1 MDSPSVRRIKMN
13 SELIDTYNRH
23 LNYLRISI
31 TDRCNLRC
39 LYCVPDGIFPMLP
52 HEEILTYEEILRI
65 VKTVTQMGISKVR
78 ITGGE
83 PLVRKGV
90 YDFLNQLS
98 KIEGL
103 LDISLT
109 TNGVLLE
116 KNIEQIKAAGIHRIN
131 ISLDTLQSKRYKQ
144 ITRMNMF
151 ERVWDGIM
159 AAHAAGFSPIKLNVV
174 VMKGINDDE
183 IADLARLTF
192 RYPFYVRFIEY
203 MPIGPESISSGRVL
217 SGEGILNR
225 LSVLGELFPIEKK
238 KTDGPARRYRYEGAP
253 GEIGLIFAMSNPF
266 CSNCNRLR
274 LTASGQIRPCL
285 LSDDQIDVKGPLRNG
300 CTDEDL
306 AGFFIEATRTKKRR
320 HHLAD
325 KNAHR
330 LSGRMSAIGG

>member
-1 MDSPSVRRIKMN
+1 MDR
-13 SELIDTYNRH
+13 YHRH
-23 LNYLRISI
+23 LNYLRVSI

-39 LYCVPDGIFPMLP
+39 LYCVPDGIFPMLS

-65 VKTVTQMGISKVR
+65 VKTGSQMGISKVR

-90 YDFLNQLS
+90 CDFLSRLS

-131 ISLDTLQSKRYKQ
+131 VSLDTLQPKKYKQ

-151 ERVWDGIM
+151 KRVWDGIM
-159 AAHAAGFSPIKLNVV
+159 AAYAAGFSPIKLNVV
-174 VMKGINDDE
+174 VMKGINDNE
-183 IADLARLTF
+183 IEDLARLTF
-192 RYPFYVRFIEY
+192 TYPFHVRFIEY
-203 MPIGPESISSGRVL
+203 MPIGPESIESGRIL
-217 SGEGILNR
+217 SGEGILKR
-225 LSVLGELFPIEKK
+225 LSVLGELLPIENIR
-238 KTDGPARRYRYEGAP
+238 TDGPAQRYRYKGAP

-266 CSNCNRLR
+266 CSDCNRLR

-285 LSDDQIDVKGPLRNG
+285 LSDEQIDLKGPLRNG
-300 CTDEDL
+300 CTDEEL
-306 AGFFIEATRTKKRR
+306 AGLFIEAARTKKKR
-320 HHLAD
+320 HHLGD

-330 LSGRMSAIGG
+330 LNGRMSAIGG

>member
-1 MDSPSVRRIKMN
+1 MDRYR
-13 SELIDTYNRH
+13 RH

-39 LYCVPDGIFPMLP
+39 LYCVPDGIFPMLS

-65 VKTVTQMGISKVR
+65 VKTGSQMGISKVR

-90 YDFLNQLS
+90 CDFLSQLS
-98 KIEGL
+98 EIEGL

-116 KNIEQIKAAGIHRIN
+116 KNIERIKAAGIHRIN
-131 ISLDTLQSKRYKQ
+131 ISLDTLQSEKYRQ

-151 ERVWDGIM
+151 KRVWDSIM

-183 IADLARLTF
+183 IEDLARLTF
-192 RYPFYVRFIEY
+192 TYPFYVRFIEY
-203 MPIGPESISSGRVL
+203 MPIGPESIKSGRIL
-217 SGEGILNR
+217 SGEGILKR
-225 LSVLGELFPIEKK
+225 LTVLGELLPIENIR
-238 KTDGPARRYRYEGAP
+238 TDGPARRYRYKGAP

-266 CSNCNRLR
+266 CSDCNRLR

-285 LSDDQIDVKGPLRNG
+285 LSDDQIDLKGPLRNG
-300 CTDEDL
+300 CTDEEL
-306 AGFFIEATRTKKRR
+306 AGFFIEAARAKKKR
-320 HHLAD
+320 HHLGD

-330 LSGRMSAIGG
+330 LNGRMSAIGG

>member
-1 MDSPSVRRIKMN
+1 MDR
-13 SELIDTYNRH
+13 YHRH
-23 LNYLRISI
+23 LNYLRVSI

-39 LYCVPDGIFPMLP
+39 LYCIPDGIFPMLS

-65 VKTVTQMGISKVR
+65 VKTGSKMGISKVR

-83 PLVRKGV
+83 PLVRKGAC
-90 YDFLNQLS
+90 DFLSRLS
-98 KIEGL
+98 KIKGL

-131 ISLDTLQSKRYKQ
+131 VSLDTLQPKKYKQ

-151 ERVWDGIM
+151 KRVWDGIM

-183 IADLARLTF
+183 IEDLARLTF
-192 RYPFYVRFIEY
+192 TYPFHVRFIEY
-203 MPIGPESISSGRVL
+203 MPIGPESIESGRIL
-217 SGEGILNR
+217 SGEGILKR
-225 LSVLGELFPIEKK
+225 LSVLGELLPIENIR
-238 KTDGPARRYRYEGAP
+238 TDGPARRYRYKGAP

-266 CSNCNRLR
+266 CSACNRLR

-285 LSDDQIDVKGPLRNG
+285 LSDEQIDLKGPMRNG
-300 CTDEDL
+300 CTDEEL
-306 AGFFIEATRTKKRR
+306 AGLFIEAARTKKRR
-320 HHLAD
+320 HHLGD

-330 LSGRMSAIGG
+330 LNGRMSAIGG